1 MSLRDLLVKR
11 KAAPPNTAYS
21 VGGWTARFT
30 LWMKACRCRD
40 DGVCGG
46 GCAGDRAEAAGC
58 SWVVFIIF
66 AAAAGGSLRNLL
78 LVRNPVFWLAQPS
91 YLTVSLI
98 ATPLFPFPDRLS
110 SVFSAL
116 GEKANS

>member
-1 MSLRDLLVKR
+1 
-11 KAAPPNTAYS
+11 
-21 VGGWTARFT
+21 
-30 LWMKACRCRD
+30 MKACRCRD